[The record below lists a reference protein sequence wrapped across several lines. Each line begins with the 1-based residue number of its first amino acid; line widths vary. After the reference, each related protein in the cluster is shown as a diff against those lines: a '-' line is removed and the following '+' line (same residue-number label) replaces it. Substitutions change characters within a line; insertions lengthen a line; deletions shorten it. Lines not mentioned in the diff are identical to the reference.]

1 MDGAIDTLGSA
12 SDFDFFIGDWNIRN
26 LRLKERFAG
35 SDDWEIFPAT
45 SSVRKIL
52 EGTGNFEEMHMPSQG
67 FTGMTLRLFNPRDGS
82 WSLNWADSRSNVLF
96 PPVIG
101 HFDNGKGVFYGE
113 DMDDGVPV
121 RVRFLWTPSVEAPV
135 WAQAFSR
142 DGGET
147 WETNWVMEFT
157 RASRK
162 DRSNLG

>member
-1 MDGAIDTLGSA
+1 MDGAINTLGSA
-12 SDFDFFIGDWNIRN
+12 ADFDFFVGDWNIRN
-26 LRLKERFAG
+26 LRLKARFQG
-35 SDDWEIFPAT
+35 SDDWEEFHAT

-52 EGTGNFEEMHMPSQG
+52 EGTGNFEEMDMPSQG

-82 WSLNWADSRSNVLF
+82 WSLHWADSRSNVLF

-113 DMDDGVPV
+113 DTDDGVPV
-121 RVRFLWTPSVEAPV
+121 RVRFLWTPSPEAPL
-135 WAQAFSR
+135 WAQAFSK

-157 RASRK
+157 R
-162 DRSNLG
+162 RS

>member
-12 SDFDFFIGDWNIRN
+12 ADFDFFIGDWNIRN

-82 WSLNWADSRSNVLF
+82 WSLHWADSRSNVLF

-113 DMDDGVPV
+113 DMDEARRCAYASCGPP
-121 RVRFLWTPSVEAPV
+121 RPKHRSGRRRFRRMAAKPGKPT
-135 WAQAFSR
+135 
-142 DGGET
+142 G
-147 WETNWVMEFT
+147 
-157 RASRK
+157 
-162 DRSNLG
+162 